1 MQNSRFVT
9 LTGHLNE
16 YPLSDLVGTLR
27 HQRKTGRLSIEY
39 QKGPALFHF
48 CDGQLID
55 AQLNELTGM
64 QAVCVALAQPT
75 APFNFN
81 PLIKSPRRSIENSKQ
96 RVVSELLG
104 CWDESPLQ
112 LDGVATKG
120 ILPESVVAQ
129 TDSNLPLTIEGRKVE
144 PLALPPA
151 PQWVVSKQSRAI
163 RFMAAAGLMMLG
175 LSTVIAVT
183 SGIVRRTLAFVPL
196 SHSDSDLRLAQ
207 EDRIDASSKSAFKL
221 EKKAKLAIQRDGQ
234 KGREQALNKLR
245 NPERSVPRDQKEQGD
260 QKEQANELKSQ
271 QVTAAALKS
280 GGTAE
285 DYKETNDVAR
295 RKQSVSVNMQI
306 ENGRVL
312 QASVAN
318 HVSGMDAYEALALR
332 IARQRRYPVKESG
345 QQTIVIAVGQSN

>member
-16 YPLSDLVGTLR
+16 YPLSDLVGILR
-27 HQRKTGRLSIEY
+27 HQRKTGRLLIEY

-55 AQLNELTGM
+55 AQLNKLTGL
-64 QAVCVALAQPT
+64 QAVCVALAQPA

-120 ILPESVVAQ
+120 ILSESVVAEAN
-129 TDSNLPLTIEGRKVE
+129 SNLPLTIEGRKVE

-151 PQWVVSKQSRAI
+151 PKWAVSKESRAI
-163 RFMAAAGLMMLG
+163 RFMAASGLMMLG

-183 SGIVRRTLAFVPL
+183 SGIVTRTRAFVPL
-196 SHSDSDLRLAQ
+196 SHSDKDVRLAQ
-207 EDRIDASSKSAFKL
+207 EDRIDASSSSAFKL
-221 EKKAKLAIQRDGQ
+221 EPKASLTIQRDGQ

-245 NPERSVPRDQKEQGD
+245 YPEKSVPAD
-260 QKEQANELKSQ
+260 QKEQAKELKSQ
-271 QVTAAALKS
+271 QLRAATLKS

-295 RKQSVSVNMQI
+295 RSQSVSVNMKI

-312 QASVAN
+312 QASIAN

-332 IARQRRYPVKESG
+332 IARQRRYPVKASG
-345 QQTIVIAVGQSN
+345 QQTIVVAVGQSN